1 MSNYRPSFAQN
12 QLHKHGW
19 EEGKGLGKSENGI
32 KSAIKVKVKNNK
44 VGLGHD
50 TGAEFTFHWWDH
62 IFNKTANAIEVIDD
76 EEKEEVVI
84 KKNESAKKIVPQL
97 FYNKKPLGKSTNG
110 KPLLYGTFVSGGT
123 VSTNDYDSNGN
134 TPQPSSETDSESE
147 EEEEYSTDLLDRTF
161 KKTGLTGHKGARH
174 GFRLSGKLK
183 RIEEQESFA
192 AQNEDVECKK
202 EKGKHNNP
210 ISEILSNDSDE
221 KTKKKK
227 NKKCKRKLANE
238 NICGEEKIS
247 HKKKK
252 KKKNKSEAKE
262 ENVDCVENTSEKE
275 HKKKKKKKNE

>member
-50 TGAEFTFHWWDH
+50 AGAEFTFHWWDH
-62 IFNKTANAIEVIDD
+62 IFNKAANAIEVIDD
-76 EEKEEVVI
+76 DEKEEVVI

-97 FYNKKPLGKSTNG
+97 LYNKKPLGKSING

-123 VSTNDYDSNGN
+123 VLTNDCDSNGN
-134 TPQPSSETDSESE
+134 TPQTSSESDSESE

-183 RIEEQESFA
+183 RIEEQESLA
-192 AQNEDVECKK
+192 ARNEDVELEK
-202 EKGKHNNP
+202 EKEKHSNQT
-210 ISEILSNDSDE
+210 SEIFINNSD
-221 KTKKKK
+221 KKNKKKK
-227 NKKCKRKLANE
+227 NKKRERKLENE
-238 NICGEEKIS
+238 DICGEEEIS

-252 KKKNKSEAKE
+252 KKKNKLEAKE
-262 ENVDCVENTSEKE
+262 EIVDCTMGYV
-275 HKKKKKKKNE
+275 HDLKK